1 MDTGTMIISS
11 VLMVFIIAYGVMAY
25 RTHQNNKKTQKDLIN
40 YDVVKVNQSVLI
52 SGALMMVLCALIAV
66 AGIILKRSDYMIL
79 GGLLV
84 VACAM
89 QLFVSKEQNI
99 VYVGDHDFIFT
110 GYKFRYKNIDALYP
124 PKGMF
129 KGRYVMKMSNGQTY
143 KIPVKVIEMILPYCK
158 TNVIKTDGK

>member
-11 VLMVFIIAYGVMAY
+11 VLMVFIIAYGFVAY
-25 RTHQNNKKTQKDLIN
+25 RTHASNKKMKHDLTN
-40 YDVVKVNQSVLI
+40 YDVVKVNKSVLI
-52 SGALMMVLCALIAV
+52 SGALMMVLCGMIAV
-66 AGIILKRSDYMIL
+66 AGIILSRSDYMIL
-79 GGLLV
+79 GALLV

-89 QLFVSKEQNI
+89 QLIVSKEQNI

-110 GYKFRYKNIDALYP
+110 GYKFRYKSIDALYP

-129 KGRYVMKMSNGQTY
+129 KSRYVMKMSNGQSY

-158 TNVIKTDGK
+158 ENVIKTGH

>member
-1 MDTGTMIISS
+1 MSRPKGRYTVKYMVRKLASPPKNWDTASAAKTPVVPIH
-11 VLMVFIIAYGVMAY
+11 MA
-25 RTHQNNKKTQKDLIN
+25 RST
-40 YDVVKVNQSVLI
+40 V

-110 GYKFRYKNIDALYP
+110 GYKFRYKNIDD
-124 PKGMF
+124 K
-129 KGRYVMKMSNGQTY
+129 
-143 KIPVKVIEMILPYCK
+143 
-158 TNVIKTDGK
+158 